1 MLDSL
6 NVLAGTVVATFL
18 LMICIQK
25 YNRTQLMKIDQT
37 LHQNHLCTKLYKEN
51 LLSAMEIKTINV
63 ELEKIKGMK
72 QNSMFDLYHKNM
84 VNVQWDRQQ
93 LENMASN
100 IHTLITEIK
109 QDDKDVDFIKAYTKI
124 LLDELREDQLD
135 TWSSK
140 DKTYVNI
147 LKKNI
152 I

>member
-84 VNVQWDRQQ
+84 VN
-93 LENMASN
+93 
-100 IHTLITEIK
+100 
-109 QDDKDVDFIKAYTKI
+109 
-124 LLDELREDQLD
+124 
-135 TWSSK
+135 
-140 DKTYVNI
+140 
-147 LKKNI
+147 
-152 I
+152 